1 MTLILKLDYHLF
13 VVVSRSTDPSI
24 TQGLFPPSSKMHG
37 TRFSAAA
44 FATNFP
50 FSVPPVNIIR
60 SKGYLVILIATY
72 TPPSI
77 TR

>member
-1 MTLILKLDYHLF
+1 MQGDLPPN
-13 VVVSRSTDPSI
+13 SRI
-24 TQGLFPPSSKMHG
+24 QG

-50 FSVPPVNIIR
+50 FSVPPVKIIK
-60 SKGYLVILIATY
+60 SKGYLVIAMATY

-77 TR
+77 TL